1 MSSQFWPQISFSIK
15 MVDQMID
22 KASKMNLTASKA
34 SELRDSIL
42 GQLHYL
48 RDNLQGA
55 LEDNYISLI
64 LFALAASLDE
74 EIQPIILNSEA
85 LHWPP
90 LTRDV
95 SGDFNA
101 GDDFY
106 QRIDYIIENPKT
118 PLIVYEIFYYALKRG
133 FKGTHRNSKVQ
144 IVKYLDLLS
153 SQIPEN
159 STPPEPEP
167 EIIRKQVGRIK
178 RKSIYYVASCALVAF
193 GFIALRLYS
202 NL

>member
-1 MSSQFWPQISFSIK
+1 MI
-15 MVDQMID
+15 DQMID
-22 KASKMNLTASKA
+22 TAKKTNLTATKA
-34 SELRDSIL
+34 QELKSSIL
-42 GQLHYL
+42 GQLNYL

-55 LEDNYISLI
+55 LEDGYIALI

-85 LHWPP
+85 LHWSP

-118 PLIVYEIFYYALKRG
+118 PLIVYEVFYYALKRG

-144 IVKYLDLLS
+144 IVKYLELLS
-153 SQIPEN
+153 SQIPEE
-159 STPPEPEP
+159 PQQAHPETETLRRPL
-167 EIIRKQVGRIK
+167 GRIK
-178 RKSIYYVASCALVAF
+178 YKSIYYAASCAAIILCFVCLQ
-193 GFIALRLYS
+193 IYS
-202 NL
+202 NW